1 MKILIVAHGHP
12 DYSAGGAE
20 MAAYS
25 LYRALSDENPDDV
38 CFLSWISSE
47 RMKLHSPNE
56 VTRLGPGRNE
66 WLLHAPNSEWLYQ
79 STVSR
84 SLISRSFIRFMQKIN
99 PDVIHF
105 HHYLGIGLDAIRLVR
120 RLFPNCRIVV
130 TLHEFLAI
138 CLRDGQ
144 MITRPAN
151 KLCVRA
157 SSLRCSGC
165 FPELYR
171 SHFGL
176 RELWYKRHFAMVDG
190 FISPSQFLKQRY
202 VAWGIQPERIEV
214 IENAQ
219 VCTEH
224 PEQRR
229 DPQSNAIV
237 STFGF
242 FGQLNPYKGIDILL
256 KAAVSISAKLAANPS
271 AVLPRIVVYGTM
283 AGQSDEFKDRMTTAF
298 SKAPEILEYRGP
310 YDMSEVISLMS
321 SVGWVVVPSIWWENS
336 PVVIEEAFF
345 SGRPVICS
353 DIGGMAEKVTHG
365 LNGLQFR
372 ARDPDDLARVILEA
386 SSNEV
391 QWRDMTRNVRPVPG
405 LAETGTIHGE
415 YYDRLAPR
423 RVSEREALH

>member
-25 LYRALSDENPDDV
+25 LYRALSDESPDDV
-38 CFLSWISSE
+38 CFLSWISSKQ
-47 RMKLHSPNE
+47 MKLHSPNE
-56 VTRLGPGRNE
+56 VTRLAPGRNE
-66 WLLHAPNSEWLYQ
+66 WLLHAPHSEWLYQ

-84 SLISRSFIRFMQKIN
+84 SLISRSFIRFLQRLN
-99 PDVIHF
+99 PDVVHF

-120 RLFPNCRIVV
+120 RLLPNCRIVV

-138 CLRDGQ
+138 CLRHGQ
-144 MITRPAN
+144 MVTRPAN

-157 SSLRCSGC
+157 SPLKCSGC

-190 FISPSQFLKQRY
+190 FISPSHFLKQRY
-202 VAWGIQPERIEV
+202 VAWGIRSERIEV

-224 PEQRR
+224 AAQRR
-229 DPQSNAIV
+229 DPKTNAIA

-242 FGQLNPYKGIDILL
+242 FGQLNPYKGADILL
-256 KAAVSISAKLAANPS
+256 KAATRIAAQVAARPP
-271 AVLPRIVVYGTM
+271 AVLPRIAVYGTM
-283 AGQSDEFKDRMTTAF
+283 AGQLDEFQDQMNAAF
-298 SKAPEILEYRGP
+298 SRSPEIVEYRGA
-310 YDMSEVISLMS
+310 YDMNEVISLMS

-345 SGRPVICS
+345 SGRPVICA

-365 LNGLQFR
+365 LNGLHFR

-386 SSNEV
+386 SSNDA
-391 QWRDMTRNVRPVPG
+391 QWREMTRNVRPVPS
-405 LAETGTIHGE
+405 LAQTGAIHGE
-415 YYDRLAPR
+415 YYDRLAER
-423 RVSEREALH
+423 RVGGPEALH